1 MNANQADF
9 PVRHFEDGE
18 RIERGH
24 HVDAATSARLAAQ
37 AQLLEA
43 CKGDKALARK
53 LWKDRKTAPSA
64 DELEA
69 LLTLAE
75 QMGAEQ

>member
-1 MNANQADF
+1 
-9 PVRHFEDGE
+9 
-18 RIERGH
+18 
-24 HVDAATSARLAAQ
+24 
-37 AQLLEA
+37 LLEA

-53 LWKDRKTAPSA
+53 LWNDRKTAPTA

-75 QMGAEQ
+75 QMGGES